1 MFFGG
6 FPPKNITCFERKR
19 LVMKLVLIGC
29 PGAGKGT
36 QAKKLSKYFNIA
48 HISTGDLLREQMKQG
63 TELGKKVSEIMN
75 AGGLV
80 SDDIVSAMLAERIK
94 ADDCKKGYILD
105 GYPRNVSQAEGLSAI
120 TGELDKVICFNVD
133 DEIIVDRMTGRR
145 GCPKCGQMFHIKYNP
160 PKHDGICDACGE
172 ALIQRKD
179 DNEETVKNRLKVYHE
194 TTAPVIE
201 YYKKKG
207 ILAQIDGVGD
217 IDEIFAK
224 AVAALDDVK

>member
-1 MFFGG
+1 
-6 FPPKNITCFERKR
+6 
-19 LVMKLVLIGC
+19 MKLVLIGC

-36 QAKKLSKYFNIA
+36 QAKKLSKHFGIA
-48 HISTGDLLREQMKQG
+48 HISTGDLLREQMKLG

-105 GYPRNVSQAEGLSAI
+105 GYPRNLSQAEGLDAI
-120 TGELDKVICFNVD
+120 TGPLDKVVCFNVD
-133 DEIIVDRMTGRR
+133 DAVIVDRMTGRR

-160 PKHDGICDACGE
+160 PKQDNVCDACGE
-172 ALIQRKD
+172 TLIQRKD
-179 DNEETVKNRLKVYHE
+179 DNEETVVNRLKVYHE
-194 TTAPVIE
+194 TTAPVID
-201 YYKKKG
+201 YYKNKG
-207 ILAQIDGVGD
+207 ILLEVEGVGD

-224 AVAALDDVK
+224 VVSALEGID

>member
-1 MFFGG
+1 
-6 FPPKNITCFERKR
+6 
-19 LVMKLVLIGC
+19 MKLVLIGG

-36 QAKKLSKYFNIA
+36 QAKKLSKHFDIA
-48 HISTGDLLREQMKQG
+48 HISTGDLLREQMKLG

-105 GYPRNVSQAEGLSAI
+105 GYPRNVSQAEGLDAI
-120 TGELDKVICFNVD
+120 TGPLDKVICFNVD

-160 PKHDGICDACGE
+160 PKKDGVCDACGE

-207 ILAQIDGVGD
+207 ILAEIDGVGD
-217 IDEIFAK
+217 IDDIFAK
-224 AVAALDDVK
+224 AVDALKDVK

>member
-1 MFFGG
+1 
-6 FPPKNITCFERKR
+6 
-19 LVMKLVLIGC
+19 MKLVLIGC

-80 SDDIVSAMLAERIK
+80 SDEIVSAMLAERIK
-94 ADDCKKGYILD
+94 ADDCKNGYILD

-120 TGELDKVICFNVD
+120 TGELDKVVCFNVD
-133 DEIIVDRMTGRR
+133 DAVIVDRMTGRR

-160 PKHDGICDACGE
+160 PKAEGVCDSCGE

-179 DNEETVKNRLKVYHE
+179 DNEETVVNRLKVYHE
-194 TTAPVIE
+194 TTAPVIDF
-201 YYKKKG
+201 YKNKG
-207 ILAQIDGVGD
+207 ILVEIEGTGD
-217 IDEIFAK
+217 IEDIFK
-224 AVAALDDVK
+224 KTVAALEA

>member
-1 MFFGG
+1 
-6 FPPKNITCFERKR
+6 
-19 LVMKLVLIGC
+19 MKLVLIGC

-36 QAKKLSKYFNIA
+36 QAKKLSKHFDIA
-48 HISTGDLLREQMKQG
+48 HISTGDLLREQMKLG

-105 GYPRNVSQAEGLSAI
+105 GYPRNVSQAEGLDAI
-120 TGELDKVICFNVD
+120 TGPLDKVICFNVD

-160 PKHDGICDACGE
+160 PKKDGVCDACGE

-207 ILAQIDGVGD
+207 ILAEIDGVGD
-217 IDEIFAK
+217 IDDIFAK
-224 AVAALDDVK
+224 AVDALKDVK

>member
-1 MFFGG
+1 
-6 FPPKNITCFERKR
+6 
-19 LVMKLVLIGC
+19 MKLVLIGG

-36 QAKKLSKYFNIA
+36 QAKKLSKYFDIA
-48 HISTGDLLREQMKQG
+48 HISTGDLLREQMKLG

-105 GYPRNVSQAEGLSAI
+105 GYPRNVSQAEGLEAI
-120 TGELDKVICFNVD
+120 TGKLDKVLCFNVD
-133 DEIIVDRMTGRR
+133 DEVIVDRMTGRR

-160 PKHDGICDACGE
+160 PKKDGICDACGE
-172 ALIQRKD
+172 ALVQRKD
-179 DNEETVKNRLKVYHE
+179 DNAETVRNRLKVYHE
-194 TTAPVIE
+194 TTAPVID
-201 YYKKKG
+201 YYSNKG

-224 AVAALDDVK
+224 AVAALEDVK

>member
-1 MFFGG
+1 
-6 FPPKNITCFERKR
+6 
-19 LVMKLVLIGC
+19 MKLVLIGC

-94 ADDCKKGYILD
+94 ADDCKNGYILD

-120 TGELDKVICFNVD
+120 TGELDKVVCFNVD
-133 DEIIVDRMTGRR
+133 DAVIVDRMTGRR

-160 PKHDGICDACGE
+160 PKAEGVCDSCGE

-179 DNEETVKNRLKVYHE
+179 DNEETVVNRLKVYHE
-194 TTAPVIE
+194 TTAPVID
-201 YYKKKG
+201 YYKNKG
-207 ILAQIDGVGD
+207 ILVEIEGTGD
-217 IDEIFAK
+217 IEDIFK
-224 AVAALDDVK
+224 KTVAELEA

>member
-1 MFFGG
+1 
-6 FPPKNITCFERKR
+6 
-19 LVMKLVLIGC
+19 MKLVLIGG

-36 QAKKLSKYFNIA
+36 QAKKLSKYFDIA
-48 HISTGDLLREQMKQG
+48 HISTGDLLREQMKLG

-105 GYPRNVSQAEGLSAI
+105 GYPRNVSQAEGLEAI
-120 TGELDKVICFNVD
+120 TGKLDKVLCFNVD
-133 DEIIVDRMTGRR
+133 DEVIVDRMTGRR
-145 GCPKCGQMFHIKYNP
+145 GRPKCGQMFHIKYNP
-160 PKHDGICDACGE
+160 PKKDGICDACGE
-172 ALIQRKD
+172 ALVQRKD
-179 DNEETVKNRLKVYHE
+179 DNAETVRNRLKVYHE
-194 TTAPVIE
+194 TTAPVID
-201 YYKKKG
+201 YYSNKG

-224 AVAALDDVK
+224 AVAALEDVK

>member
-1 MFFGG
+1 
-6 FPPKNITCFERKR
+6 
-19 LVMKLVLIGC
+19 MKLVLIGG

-36 QAKKLSKYFNIA
+36 QAKKLSKHFDIA
-48 HISTGDLLREQMKQG
+48 HISTGDLLREQMKLG

-94 ADDCKKGYILD
+94 ADDCKNGYILD
-105 GYPRNVSQAEGLSAI
+105 GYPRNVSQAEGLEAI
-120 TGELDKVICFNVD
+120 TGKLDKVLCFNVD
-133 DEIIVDRMTGRR
+133 DEVIVDRMTGRR

-160 PKHDGICDACGE
+160 PKKDGVCDACGE
-172 ALIQRKD
+172 ALVQRKD
-179 DNEETVKNRLKVYHE
+179 DNAETVRNRLKVYHE
-194 TTAPVIE
+194 TTAPVID
-201 YYKKKG
+201 YYNKKG

-224 AVAALDDVK
+224 AVAALKDVK

>member
-1 MFFGG
+1 
-6 FPPKNITCFERKR
+6 
-19 LVMKLVLIGC
+19 MKLVLIGC

-36 QAKKLSKYFNIA
+36 QAKKLSKHYGIA
-48 HISTGDLLREQMKQG
+48 HISTGDLLREQMKLG

-94 ADDCKKGYILD
+94 ADDCKNGYILD

-133 DEIIVDRMTGRR
+133 DAVIVDRMTGRR
-145 GCPKCGQMFHIKYNP
+145 GCPNCGQMFHIKYNP
-160 PKHDGICDACGE
+160 PKNDGVCDSCGE
-172 ALIQRKD
+172 KLIQRKD
-179 DNEETVKNRLKVYHE
+179 DNEETVVNRLKVYHE
-194 TTAPVIE
+194 TTAPVID

-207 ILAQIDGVGD
+207 ILFEIEGTGD
-217 IDEIFAK
+217 IDDIFNK
-224 AVAALDDVK
+224 VVSALEGIK